1 MNISKIN
8 KAMNLIVILLVI
20 YVIFTTIKQQTKI
33 NSYEKDIAYYT
44 SQKERK
50 KKKKADLEATQK
62 NVNSE
67 EYIEEVSAIMGLD
80 IDKINFF
87 YTFLRHYKLIWVFNC
102 HILICMS

>member
-44 SQKERK
+44 SQKESLIE
-50 KKKKADLEATQK
+50 KKADLEATQK

-67 EYIEEVSAIMGLD
+67 EYIEEVAREKLD
-80 IDKINFF
+80 MYYPNETVYIDISK
-87 YTFLRHYKLIWVFNC
+87 
-102 HILICMS
+102 

>member
-33 NSYEKDIAYYT
+33 KSYEKDIAYYT
-44 SQKERK
+44 SQKESLIE
-50 KKKKADLEATQK
+50 KKADLEATQK

-67 EYIEEVSAIMGLD
+67 EYIEEVAREKLD
-80 IDKINFF
+80 MYYPNETVYIDISK
-87 YTFLRHYKLIWVFNC
+87 
-102 HILICMS
+102 